1 MEQLTGFGEGKRMA
15 KTISVAK
22 GKGNIRHN
30 NRDFISDNIDKTRIK
45 DNIIYV
51 QQPLEQAYQE
61 IFGQAVQ
68 EYNNKQKRADR
79 KITDYME
86 HLKTSKNREKLFYD
100 VVVQV
105 GDKDDSGYGT
115 KDFKLCGEVLDSY
128 MKDFQQRNPNLHVF
142 NAVLHLDE
150 ATPHLHITFIPVAKG
165 YKTGLSVRNSLSKS
179 MEGFATGEKTR
190 MKNGILGWYA
200 HEREVLKEY
209 AQNRGIEIT
218 ELGVDRK
225 RLSIP
230 EYKEVKEEIK
240 ALESAKNTLKN
251 EIREEETVKYTVESE
266 IKALQEDLKAV
277 KTFDNH
283 YTPKAVL
290 GRISEREY
298 KDLKDT
304 ALKLLGDNSSLQRKL
319 ESVNKDLALFQ
330 RRSEWDR
337 KKADEL
343 KQENAKL
350 RILNEE
356 LEGKVN
362 LYEMFINV
370 MNLEEKLESSK
381 ALLKSTLKILS
392 KPFEFTLEQYKAI
405 ESKLNKKFDVTLGF
419 DKEDM
424 AKFKKSPSLTKTT
437 VNQEWDL
444 DR

>member
-1 MEQLTGFGEGKRMA
+1 MA
-15 KTISVAK
+15 KTISFAK

-30 NRDFISDNIDKTRIK
+30 NRDFISENIDKTRIK
-45 DNIIYV
+45 DNIVYV
-51 QQPLEQAYQE
+51 QQPLEEAYQE

-179 MEGFATGEKTR
+179 MERFATGEKTR
-190 MKNGILGWYA
+190 LKNGILGWYA

-240 ALESAKNTLKN
+240 TLESLKNTLKN
-251 EIREEETVKYTVESE
+251 EIKEEETVKHIVESE
-266 IKALQEDLKAV
+266 IKALQGDLKGI
-277 KTFDNH
+277 KDFDNH
-283 YTPKAVL
+283 YTPKTVL
-290 GRISEREY
+290 GRVSEREY
-298 KDLKDT
+298 MDLKDT
-304 ALKLLGDNSSLQRKL
+304 TLKLLGEKSDLERKIERMGRDL
-319 ESVNKDLALFQ
+319 DLYKRKSERNKKQ
-330 RRSEWDR
+330 N
-337 KKADEL
+337 DEL
-343 KQENAKL
+343 KQENNKL
-350 RILNEE
+350 RVLNKE
-356 LEGKVN
+356 LGAKVN

-370 MNLEEKLESSK
+370 MKLEEKLESSK
-381 ALLKSTLKILS
+381 DLLKSTLKILS

-405 ESKLNKKFDVTLGF
+405 ESKLNKKFDTTLGF
-419 DKEDM
+419 DTEDL
-424 AKFKKSPSLTKTT
+424 AKFKKSPSLTKTKA
-437 VNQEWDL
+437 NQKWDL
-444 DR
+444 DY

>member
-1 MEQLTGFGEGKRMA
+1 MA
-15 KTISVAK
+15 KTISFAK

-30 NRDFISDNIDKTRIK
+30 NRDFISENIDKTRIK
-45 DNIIYV
+45 DNIVYV
-51 QQPLEQAYQE
+51 QQPLEEAYQE
-61 IFGQAVQ
+61 IFGQTVQ

-179 MEGFATGEKTR
+179 MERFATGEKTR
-190 MKNGILGWYA
+190 LKNGILGWYA

-240 ALESAKNTLKN
+240 TL
-251 EIREEETVKYTVESE
+251 
-266 IKALQEDLKAV
+266 
-277 KTFDNH
+277 
-283 YTPKAVL
+283 
-290 GRISEREY
+290 
-298 KDLKDT
+298 
-304 ALKLLGDNSSLQRKL
+304 
-319 ESVNKDLALFQ
+319 
-330 RRSEWDR
+330 
-337 KKADEL
+337 
-343 KQENAKL
+343 
-350 RILNEE
+350 
-356 LEGKVN
+356 
-362 LYEMFINV
+362 
-370 MNLEEKLESSK
+370 
-381 ALLKSTLKILS
+381 
-392 KPFEFTLEQYKAI
+392 
-405 ESKLNKKFDVTLGF
+405 
-419 DKEDM
+419 
-424 AKFKKSPSLTKTT
+424 
-437 VNQEWDL
+437 
-444 DR
+444 